1 MLVLLLGMLGLSV
14 AAVELTKEVKVD
26 GSSLV
31 AADGTH
37 VQVRG
42 ATEERGSPPP
52 IVHRLDRQ
60 VRLIWSGARG
70 GVR

>member
-26 GSSLV
+26 GGSLV
-31 AADGTH
+31 ATDGTH

-42 ATEERGSPPP
+42 ATEERGEPP
-52 IVHRLDRQ
+52 LQ
-60 VRLIWSGARG
+60 
-70 GVR
+70 